1 MLSKDSYLNIF
12 QLIWQ
17 FWTIHFLT
25 KGMTMDGNN
34 ASKVVLFY
42 TQGGGAYGVY
52 SPLLLL
58 FYLFLFQARHVNGGV
73 IRDAFL

>member
-1 MLSKDSYLNIF
+1 
-12 QLIWQ
+12 
-17 FWTIHFLT
+17 
-25 KGMTMDGNN
+25 MTMDGNN
-34 ASKVVLFY
+34 ISKVVLFY

-58 FYLFLFQARHVNGGV
+58 FYLFLFQARHVNDGV